1 MRGIQ
6 YDMTLCQPY
15 YIHCNPDIHNIDAV
29 QASEAIKWPG
39 MRMVVEDCE
48 DVDAFF
54 ASLKYIRV
62 DNEYPKFEKQR
73 LQILRGEMPDWKLT
87 SVEVDED
94 QLHLGFKNEKLFEK
108 YLRRCQE
115 LKARNSYASPPAF
128 YSGYLTSYRPDV
140 GAKLRFE
147 VDNPDGSTAVTFVSF
162 YRDGYHITVTEFDG
176 NKRREFNFLHE
187 GVALN
192 KHPVK
197 VTEWML

>member
-1 MRGIQ
+1 MRAIQ

-15 YIHCNPDIHNIDAV
+15 YIHCNPDIHNIDGV

-48 DVDAFF
+48 DTEAFF
-54 ASLKYIRV
+54 ASFEYIRV

-73 LQILRGEMPDWKLT
+73 LQILRGEAPDWKLT

-115 LKARNSYASPPAF
+115 LKARNRRPSIVDILLPIGLTLAPNSASRWIT
-128 YSGYLTSYRPDV
+128 LT
-140 GAKLRFE
+140 A
-147 VDNPDGSTAVTFVSF
+147 A
-162 YRDGYHITVTEFDG
+162 
-176 NKRREFNFLHE
+176 
-187 GVALN
+187 
-192 KHPVK
+192 HP
-197 VTEWML
+197 